1 MRFDVEEF
9 RKKARED
16 FEHAW
21 HEGPSVLT
29 PAGVAGR
36 YPRFEV
42 YRATAHPIFE
52 ITQRLRETYLSMG
65 FDEAMNP

>member
-9 RKKARED
+9 KKRARED

-29 PAGVAGR
+29 PPGISGQ
-36 YPRFEV
+36 YPRLK
-42 YRATAHPIFE
+42 YTRATAHPIF
-52 ITQRLRETYLSMG
+52 
-65 FDEAMNP
+65 

>member
-29 PAGVAGR
+29 PALLVVQMLAIGDTTLA
-36 YPRFEV
+36 EALTED
-42 YRATAHPIFE
+42 RAA
-52 ITQRLRETYLSMG
+52 RAAVS
-65 FDEAMNP
+65 

>member
-9 RKKARED
+9 KKKARED

-29 PAGVAGR
+29 PAGSRAGI
-36 YPRFEV
+36 P
-42 YRATAHPIFE
+42 
-52 ITQRLRETYLSMG
+52 G
-65 FDEAMNP
+65 